1 MKPRPPQPGNT
12 TTRTR
17 RARSAGRTGA
27 TTMATVKIKML
38 VEKVCKGSVR
48 YASADDTAV
57 ATNVYVSKTLA
68 DPMPQEILLTIE
80 TPSQT

>member
-1 MKPRPPQPGNT
+1 
-12 TTRTR
+12 
-17 RARSAGRTGA
+17 
-27 TTMATVKIKML
+27 MAKVQIKML

-57 ATNVYVSKTLA
+57 ATNLYVSKTLA
-68 DPMPQEILLTIE
+68 DPMPQEILVTIE